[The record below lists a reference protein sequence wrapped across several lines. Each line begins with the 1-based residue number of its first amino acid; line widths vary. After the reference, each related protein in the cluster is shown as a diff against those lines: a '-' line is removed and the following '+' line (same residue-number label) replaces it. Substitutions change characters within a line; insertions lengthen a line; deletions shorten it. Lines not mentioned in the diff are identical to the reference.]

1 MNLQL
6 PSADARLRR
15 AIGVVARLLY
25 SCGMHG
31 GMAGATTAA
40 LSGRTAVRARLG
52 ICGSAT
58 SYLHAYLY

>member
-25 SCGMHG
+25 SC